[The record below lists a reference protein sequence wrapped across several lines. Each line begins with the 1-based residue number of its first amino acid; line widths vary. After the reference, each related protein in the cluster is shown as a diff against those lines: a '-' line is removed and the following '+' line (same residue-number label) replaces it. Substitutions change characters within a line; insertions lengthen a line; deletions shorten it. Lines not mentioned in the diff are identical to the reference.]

1 MNSQRPAVPIVPSH
15 RSVNCNSN
23 QFQNR
28 AFHASFASHQK
39 EPSMTTLTTPIHSD
53 GQSPGK
59 TPHSGISDRS
69 LLALAVLNFFLADAR
84 DGLGPFLDAFLATN
98 GWSAMQL
105 GLIATVGGLIGL
117 AATPLC
123 GALVDSS
130 TWKRLL
136 IAVPVIIVTV
146 GALITL
152 IFTNEAVVW
161 TGQIMTAVVGAVIGP
176 ALAGLTLGLVGEKLF
191 PRQISRNEFW
201 NHGGNFVSLFATYMA
216 VSAFGIS
223 GVIGLMIVT
232 AVGALAAIAAIDPK
246 RIDHKVARGLA
257 EDKGEPGPSGIKI
270 LLNEKGLIFLAIILL
285 IFHFGNAPMGRLIA
299 QDFAIE
305 LNSPFRTTAIITG
318 VAQFAMIFVAAAAPW
333 LIRRF
338 GLSTVFLIALIA
350 LPIRGLLAA
359 SFEQFWVI
367 YPVQL
372 LDGIGAGLLGIAT
385 PVAVER
391 ILKGTGRFNV
401 GLASVMTLQ
410 GIGASLSNG
419 VAGWLT
425 TKGGYALSHLVGGG
439 IAAIAIA
446 LFLLFR
452 HDIVPSKDVQKV

>member
-1 MNSQRPAVPIVPSH
+1 
-15 RSVNCNSN
+15 
-23 QFQNR
+23 
-28 AFHASFASHQK
+28 
-39 EPSMTTLTTPIHSD
+39 MTTLTAPIDASGHSL
-53 GQSPGK
+53 GKSPG
-59 TPHSGISDRS
+59 SGISDRS
-69 LLALAVLNFFLADAR
+69 LFALAILNFFLADAR

-105 GLIATVGGLIGL
+105 GVIATVGGLVGL

-123 GALVDSS
+123 GALVDGS
-130 TWKRLL
+130 TWKRTL
-136 IAVPVIIVTV
+136 ITVPVVLVTI

-152 IFTNEAVVW
+152 MFTNEAVVW
-161 TGQIMTAVVGAVIGP
+161 TGQIMTAVVGAVVGP
-176 ALAGLTLGLVGEKLF
+176 ALAGLTLGLVGERLF
-191 PRQISRNEFW
+191 SHQISRNEFW
-201 NHGGNFVSLFATYMA
+201 NHGGNFVSLFATYVA
-216 VSAFGIS
+216 VTAFGVS
-223 GVIGLMIVT
+223 GVIGLMVVT
-232 AVGALAAIAAIDPK
+232 ALGALAAIAAIDPK
-246 RIDHKVARGLA
+246 RIDHKVARGLDD
-257 EDKGEPGPSGIKI
+257 DKGEPGPSGVKV
-270 LLNEKGLIFLAIILL
+270 LFKEKGLIFLSIILL

-299 QDFAIE
+299 QNFAIE
-305 LNSPFRTTAIITG
+305 LNTPFRTTAIITG

-338 GLSTVFLIALIA
+338 GLSAVFIIALLA

-359 SFEQFWVI
+359 SFDQFWVI

-401 GLASVMTLQ
+401 GLASVMTVQ

-425 TKGGYALSHLVGGG
+425 TQGGYALSHIVGGG
-439 IAAIAIA
+439 IAAIAIV
-446 LFLLFR
+446 LFIIFR
-452 HDIVPSKDVQKV
+452 HDIAPRQETDGT

>member
-1 MNSQRPAVPIVPSH
+1 MSLPSTE
-15 RSVNCNSN
+15 RGVT
-23 QFQNR
+23 
-28 AFHASFASHQK
+28 AGG
-39 EPSMTTLTTPIHSD
+39 TPNT
-53 GQSPGK
+53 GL
-59 TPHSGISDRS
+59 SDRS
-69 LLALAVLNFFLADAR
+69 IFALAALNFFLADAR

-105 GLIATVGGLIGL
+105 GVIATVGGLIGL

-123 GALVDSS
+123 GALVDGS
-130 TWKRLL
+130 TWKRTL
-136 IAVPVIIVTV
+136 IAIPVVLVTI

-152 IFTNEAVVW
+152 LFTNEAVVW
-161 TGQIMTAVVGAVIGP
+161 TGQIMTAVVGAVVGP
-176 ALAGLTLGLVGEKLF
+176 ALAGLTLGLVGEKMF
-191 PRQISRNEFW
+191 SRQISRNEFW
-201 NHGGNFVSLFATYMA
+201 NHGGNFVSLFATYFA
-216 VSAFGIS
+216 VTAFGIS

-232 AVGALAAIAAIDPK
+232 ALGTLIAISAIDPK
-246 RIDHKVARGLA
+246 QIDHKVARGLG
-257 EDKGEPGPSGIKI
+257 EDKGKPGPSGVKV
-270 LLNEKGLIFLAIILL
+270 LFKERGLIFLSIILL

-299 QDFAIE
+299 QNFAIE

-318 VAQFAMIFVAAAAPW
+318 VAQLAMIFVAAITPW

-338 GLSTVFLIALIA
+338 GLSVVFVIALAA
-350 LPIRGLLAA
+350 LPVRGLLAA
-359 SFEQFWVI
+359 SFSDFWVI

-385 PVAVER
+385 PIAVER

-401 GLASVMTLQ
+401 GLASVMTVQ

-425 TKGGYALSHLVGGG
+425 TQGGYALSHLVGAG

-446 LFLLFR
+446 LFFVYR
-452 HDIVPSKDVQKV
+452 HDIAPAQKGDGQKLTA